1 MSASELD
8 SRNIAL
14 SMRKSVENLVVS
26 SQDAIGQSI
35 SQALNFSGVITP
47 HTVQENKS
55 VSRSPSP
62 SLRHT
67 ESSSELVDDK
77 SSDIYIQGSGD
88 AQPVSIEAPLAKSD
102 SNKTISQTPVAL
114 RGGADAGA
122 RTKKKSWYNALYPTY
137 KSKSEDFKRLFK
149 DLPDEERLIVDY
161 SCALQKDILA
171 HGRLYASQ
179 NFLCFYASIFGWET
193 SMTLRWK
200 DVTAITKEKTA
211 LVIPNA
217 ILVCTETEK
226 NFLTSFSGRDKAY
239 LMLFRIWQNAL
250 MDQPMSS
257 HEIWQWV
264 HSCYGEELGFN
275 SEDEGYP
282 RDVRDAPDD
291 SSATPL
297 DPHEELVEP
306 SMEVCGGGGGGGG
319 ARGRDLSPLRVW
331 EMYIYTLLNRAVSF
345 YYTNGM
351 NINVSEVDD
360 YLLVDCE
367 PSDIWNEVEEGC
379 EEAQPAYVTNGDLA
393 LRDDEAG
400 DTLPTDM
407 SDTTDS
413 EPDKHRNCGET
424 EKCTSTHEGKPL
436 LSQQF
441 PFNIDQL
448 FTMMF
453 TNSQFNLELLTA
465 RESTDYTQE
474 PWQTQGTR
482 KARRVTYTLSL
493 SSGLVGPKKVRVNE
507 TQVMNKCSKP
517 GALYSIDATSEN
529 SGIPYADYFTVE
541 VHYCLQRAAETSTHL
556 AVYAHVRYK
565 KTMWPMVKTLLENNT
580 MSGLEEYARLL
591 ETRLTAAQP
600 APARHAR
607 RRRRHLV
614 ARVTAVA
621 SQEPVALP
629 LAARGGVVRGGAA
642 AVGGGARWL
651 PLLVLAL
658 LLLNALL
665 YWRLATLHNNAFD
678 ADDLQARMR
687 SVSGSQMADWSRL
700 LQQHT
705 SRQRSELLA
714 WRDALVRTVAHLA
727 QTEQELRK
735 LLDTIKPSL
744 EKAHAEADAVPP
756 DGEL

>member
-1 MSASELD
+1 MFSIQHNEIL
-8 SRNIAL
+8 
-14 SMRKSVENLVVS
+14 RKSVENLVIS

-35 SQALNFSGVITP
+35 SQALNFSGVIAP
-47 HTVQENKS
+47 HNVQDNKS

-88 AQPVSIEAPLAKSD
+88 AQPVSVEAPLAKSD
-102 SNKTISQTPVAL
+102 SNKTISQTPVVL
-114 RGGADAGA
+114 RGGADAGS

-161 SCALQKDILA
+161 SCALQKDILV

-217 ILVCTETEK
+217 ILVCTESEK

-282 RDVRDAPDD
+282 RDARDVPDD
-291 SSATPL
+291 SSTTQL
-297 DPHEELVEP
+297 DPHEEQVEP
-306 SMEVCGGGGGGGG
+306 SMEGGGGG
-319 ARGRDLSPLRVW
+319 ARARDLSPLRV
-331 EMYIYTLLNRAVSF
+331 I
-345 YYTNGM
+345 NGS
-351 NINVSEVDD
+351 V
-360 YLLVDCE
+360 
-367 PSDIWNEVEEGC
+367 
-379 EEAQPAYVTNGDLA
+379 A
-393 LRDDEAG
+393 LRDEEAG

-424 EKCTSTHEGKPL
+424 EKCTASHEGKTL

-465 RESTDYTQE
+465 RDSTDYTQE

-482 KARRVTYTLSL
+482 KARRVSYTLSL

-541 VHYCLQRAAETSTHL
+541 VHYCLRRAECGAHL
-556 AVYAHVRYK
+556 AVLARVRYR
-565 KTMWPMVKTLLENNT
+565 KTMWPMVKSLLENNT

-591 ETRLTAAQP
+591 AARLTAAQP
-600 APARHAR
+600 AAPRHPR
-607 RRRRHLV
+607 HPRHPRRRHL
-614 ARVTAVA
+614 AAV
-621 SQEPVALP
+621 SQEPAALP
-629 LAARGGVVRGGAA
+629 LAVRGVLGARSSTTA
-642 AVGGGARWL
+642 SGSRWL

-665 YWRLATLHNNAFD
+665 YWRLTTLHNNTFD
-678 ADDLQARMR
+678 AEDLQARMR

-705 SRQRSELLA
+705 SRQRTELLA